1 MCCLKIND
9 KELLLYSRKYTYL
22 NDREVCIDE
31 KENHVAHTFT
41 LDPDRIQKLY
51 DENVYKIQ

>member
-1 MCCLKIND
+1 MKKHIEN
-9 KELLLYSRKYTYL
+9 SRKYTYL